1 MPQPKKVG
9 QHYDEDEYQDWEDGS
24 SKADDSDEAQDWTE
38 LCPSLLQMI
47 TAAVAELGG
56 IVVPKMNW
64 SCPSDA
70 TWLSPFNNMQ
80 CSSADQVRHSGA
92 SSLVLVT
99 CILDRRGR
107 QMIHNLTATI
117 RSYEDNFFMNTS

>member
-1 MPQPKKVG
+1 MPQRKSVG
-9 QHYDEDEYQDWEDGS
+9 KQYDEDDYQDWGDDSGS
-24 SKADDSDEAQDWTE
+24 ADDTDEVQDWTE

-47 TAAVAELGG
+47 ISAVEQLGG

-80 CSSADQVRHSGA
+80 CANAEQVRTRNGRVHL
-92 SSLVLVT
+92 LVLFLQLHMEYVGQADD
-99 CILDRRGR
+99 L
-107 QMIHNLTATI
+107 Q
-117 RSYEDNFFMNTS
+117 